1 MACDSTNVV
10 VGSLLL
16 ATRLLR
22 KLRPTST
29 PLWSH
34 SCLGRIQFLIAR
46 RFGEEGARGFITGR
60 RQSELDREVHLYS
73 IDNVSSAQFLL
84 QARKQHYRIM
94 KTQPISFLS
103 GLIVAIA
110 VPVILNAASLSW
122 NPSKIAK
129 DNGIVVLAEETAKPA
144 PKARMNVDS
153 NGVILKGYD
162 PVAYFTRH
170 QAVKGN
176 PAIQTKF
183 GGAIYYFVSVADK
196 VAFNKNPSR
205 YVPQYGGFCA
215 NHLSKGELKDSDPA
229 AFFIYKGKLYVCS
242 AADGAKEFRSNI
254 DENIRKADDYWVP
267 LGRAEGQPYSR
278 GPR

>member
-1 MACDSTNVV
+1 
-10 VGSLLL
+10 
-16 ATRLLR
+16 
-22 KLRPTST
+22 
-29 PLWSH
+29 
-34 SCLGRIQFLIAR
+34 
-46 RFGEEGARGFITGR
+46 
-60 RQSELDREVHLYS
+60 
-73 IDNVSSAQFLL
+73 
-84 QARKQHYRIM
+84 M

-122 NPSKIAK
+122 NPRKIAK
-129 DNGIVVLAEETAKPA
+129 DNGIVLAEETAKPA

-176 PAIQTKF
+176 PAIQIRF
-183 GGAIYYFVSVADK
+183 GGASYYFVSAADK
-196 VAFNKNPSR
+196 VAFSKNPSR

-215 NHLSKGELKDSDPA
+215 YHLSKGELKDSVPA
-229 AFFIYKGKLYVCS
+229 AFFIYKGTLYVCS
-242 AADGAKEFRSNI
+242 AADSAKEFRSNI
-254 DENIRKADDYWVP
+254 DANIRKADDNWVP
-267 LGRAEGQPYSR
+267 LSRAQGQPYDR